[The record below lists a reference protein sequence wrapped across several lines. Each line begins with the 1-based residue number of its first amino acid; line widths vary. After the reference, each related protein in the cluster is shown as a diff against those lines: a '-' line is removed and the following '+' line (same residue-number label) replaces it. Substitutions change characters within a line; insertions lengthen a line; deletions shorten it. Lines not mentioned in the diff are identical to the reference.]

1 MRSPRVVTVCVLGRT
16 TKHPKHNGR
25 SIRLL
30 DQVVDAVI
38 SRVDWHPI
46 DAMVFPGGFFRSP
59 VYVGNRSHSERAAA
73 LEATDFGQAVMGA
86 AYRLDAARPGAL
98 IVVGIDSVPY
108 SSDDHGDQ
116 LCVAFSPYGIV
127 GIGRKVW
134 PADGDTNGDGRPPVV
149 CYPAD
154 FGSPHR
160 IATLANGSRALLC
173 ACYDVFGVAEAIV
186 GPTARMRYI
195 RYLAPDQLD
204 DGAGF
209 VSVRWR
215 MVAEWGQLLADH
227 RVDVALAAVH
237 RFQQPG
243 RDIFWQRHG
252 LATASAALRGGLAVG
267 AAFFTDRLPNER
279 DRWSSPLAACGVP
292 REHLSQGLHR
302 FARRFEPITA
312 LTIHGCRKGK
322 LRALVRL
329 FAAGN
334 YKKFPS
340 SMSLQG
346 SGLKTRLR

>member
-1 MRSPRVVTVCVLGRT
+1 MRPPRVVTVCVLGRKP
-16 TKHPKHNGR
+16 KHPKHNGR
-25 SIRLL
+25 FIRLL
-30 DQVVDAVI
+30 NQVVDALM

-46 DAMVFPGGFFRSP
+46 DAVVFPGGFFRSP
-59 VYVGNRSHSERAAA
+59 LYIGNRSHWQRAAA
-73 LEATDFGQAVMGA
+73 LEATDFGRAVMVA
-86 AYRLDAARPGAL
+86 AYRLDAAHPGAL

-116 LCVAFSPYGIV
+116 MCVAFSPYGIV

-134 PADGDTNGDGRPPVV
+134 PADGDSNWDGRPPVI

-154 FGSPHR
+154 FGTPHR
-160 IATLANGSRALLC
+160 VVTLANGSRALLC
-173 ACYDVFGVAEAIV
+173 ACYDVFGVAEAII
-186 GPTARMRYI
+186 GPTARIRYI
-195 RYLAPDQLD
+195 RYLGPDGRYD
-204 DGAGF
+204 GAGAGF
-209 VSVRWR
+209 VAARR
-215 MVAEWGQLLADH
+215 RLVAEWGQLLIDQ

-267 AAFFTDRLPNER
+267 AAFFTDRLPDGR

-302 FARRFEPITA
+302 PARRFEPVAA
-312 LTIHGCRKGK
+312 LTINGRRNGK

-329 FAAGN
+329 FDAGISQ
-334 YKKFPS
+334 P
-340 SMSLQG
+340 
-346 SGLKTRLR
+346 